1 MANAT
6 PLTVVRDQ
14 AKPRKLGRYELEE
27 CLGVDAGIET
37 YRARVRGLAGFDRIF
52 AVKCYR
58 PGRGSALSLNDPT
71 ICVAKRAAALSDARI
86 ARVLDAD
93 VIDGVAIVVTEFVHG
108 LDLDRFRE
116 WAQSSGVLGTG
127 TDESAQKWQKIVA
140 YIGAEIASA
149 LALIH
154 GLTPPLV
161 HGGLGPRNVIA
172 TARGGI
178 KLLDIGGRRS
188 VPPPEGESAARASSY
203 AAPDEWAAEPRSKG
217 DVRALGAV
225 LFELATGEPP
235 PAGMGSFAAR
245 KILTALWPSMAD
257 FLASLLA
264 EDPQLRP
271 SADEAAKILGDF
283 WSDVPDASMV
293 AEMAALVRNFSA
305 FVSDGSSPQTP
316 SPVSVEAPLLLSPAT
331 AASAEAKAT
340 STSGGFTA
348 MPDDPTRMASS
359 SYADALF
366 EALAANPAMPTAQAM
381 PTLAPEAIHAP
392 VEAMA
397 AEIEAADLV
406 SSLALDGLPPPPP
419 SDSND
424 EPIALA
430 SEDVVAEEIAPVASS
445 PVATT
450 IDSVPIP
457 EAAQWGA
464 QALAALGSQAGVEI
478 SSLQPQVA
486 PADVVVAREV
496 ESLEAESGEAE
507 SREAESGEAEPNELP
522 PPVSDPAIEEAFA
535 AAEAFKEALLP
546 PVPPPQ
552 PEVDVTSA
560 ARGGDGKHTLL
571 FAPTASAA
579 ANLEDELIDERI
591 ESESDVAQVVAQ
603 AFETAEPEPLA
614 AHPFAASSSD
624 ALPADVFELPPERE
638 PSVESVSA
646 AAEQDP
652 PPAATALTT
661 GEADSAAEW
670 APPRLAH
677 AMSASGE
684 QIRQPTTR
692 TAKKSAADMQAETA
706 DILQAVGSSRRR
718 KIGFVVVSVVA
729 LAGAAAT
736 VMLLRPPLLRHT
748 PLPTLGKRAPS
759 AAITQTPTPSAKEP
773 AAAQPPAATK
783 TSPRAA
789 PAVALQSSVK
799 SGMVTVPIASKPD
812 GAMVWID
819 GEERGRTPCA
829 VKLPP
834 GSARVT
840 LVRAGFRTSQSTVD
854 VSDGATVD
862 VTLVAATPPTAGEA
876 RFRAECSTQGKL
888 PIVVDGRE
896 TGALC
901 PFSKLR
907 VDPGSHTIG
916 LFNPASGTIHSK
928 EITLSAGVRSINF
941 GD

>member
-14 AKPRKLGRYELEE
+14 ARPRKLGRYELEE

-127 TDESAQKWQKIVA
+127 ADESAQKWQKIVA

-188 VPPPEGESAARASSY
+188 AQPPEGESAARASSY

-264 EDPQLRP
+264 EDPELRP
-271 SADEAAKILGDF
+271 SANEAAKILGDY

-305 FVSDGSSPQTP
+305 FVSDGASPQTP
-316 SPVSVEAPLLLSPAT
+316 SPVSVEAPLLLAPAT
-331 AASAEAKAT
+331 AASAEAKPI

-381 PTLAPEAIHAP
+381 PTFAPETIHAP

-419 SDSND
+419 GD

-457 EAAQWGA
+457 EAVQWGA

-478 SSLQPQVA
+478 SSLQPQVP

-496 ESLEAESGEAE
+496 ESREAESG
-507 SREAESGEAEPNELP
+507 EAESGEAEPNELP

-535 AAEAFKEALLP
+535 AAEAFKEALSP

-571 FAPTASAA
+571 FAPTASIV

-624 ALPADVFELPPERE
+624 ALPADVFELPPEPALVFQRE

-661 GEADSAAEW
+661 GEADSAAGW

-684 QIRQPTTR
+684 QIRQPNTR

-706 DILQAVGSSRRR
+706 DILQAAGSSRRR
-718 KIGFVVVSVVA
+718 KIGFAVVSVVA
-729 LAGAAAT
+729 LAGAAAA
-736 VMLLRPPLLRHT
+736 VMLLRPPLLRQT
-748 PLPTLGKRAPS
+748 PLPTLGKRTPS
-759 AAITQTPTPSAKEP
+759 AAITQTPTQPS
-773 AAAQPPAATK
+773 AATK
-783 TSPRAA
+783 TSPHAA

-819 GEERGRTPCA
+819 GEQRGRTPCA

-862 VTLVAATPPTAGEA
+862 VTLVAATPPTSGEA
-876 RFRAECSTQGKL
+876 RFRTECSTQGKL

>member
-14 AKPRKLGRYELEE
+14 ARPRKLGRYELEE

-127 TDESAQKWQKIVA
+127 ADESAQKWQKIVA

-188 VPPPEGESAARASSY
+188 VQPPEGESAARASSY

-264 EDPQLRP
+264 EDPELRP
-271 SADEAAKILGDF
+271 SANEAAKILGDF

-305 FVSDGSSPQTP
+305 FVSDGASPQTP
-316 SPVSVEAPLLLSPAT
+316 SPVSVEAPLLLAPAT
-331 AASAEAKAT
+331 AASAEAKPI

-366 EALAANPAMPTAQAM
+366 EALAASPAMPTAQAM

-419 SDSND
+419 GD
-424 EPIALA
+424 EPIAPA

-478 SSLQPQVA
+478 SSLQPQVP
-486 PADVVVAREV
+486 PADLVVAREV
-496 ESLEAESGEAE
+496 ESREVESREAESG
-507 SREAESGEAEPNELP
+507 EAESGEAEPNELP

-535 AAEAFKEALLP
+535 AAEAFKEALSP

-591 ESESDVAQVVAQ
+591 ESESDVAQVVAE

-624 ALPADVFELPPERE
+624 ALPADVFDLPPEPALVFQRE

-661 GEADSAAEW
+661 GEADSAAGW
-670 APPRLAH
+670 ALPRLAH

-706 DILQAVGSSRRR
+706 DILQAAGSSRRR
-718 KIGFVVVSVVA
+718 KIGFAVVSVVA
-729 LAGAAAT
+729 LAGAAAA

-748 PLPTLGKRAPS
+748 PLSKLGKRTPS
-759 AAITQTPTPSAKEP
+759 AAITQTP
-773 AAAQPPAATK
+773 AQPSAATK
-783 TSPRAA
+783 TSPHAA

-829 VKLPP
+829 VKLSP

-862 VTLVAATPPTAGEA
+862 VTLVAATPPTSGEA